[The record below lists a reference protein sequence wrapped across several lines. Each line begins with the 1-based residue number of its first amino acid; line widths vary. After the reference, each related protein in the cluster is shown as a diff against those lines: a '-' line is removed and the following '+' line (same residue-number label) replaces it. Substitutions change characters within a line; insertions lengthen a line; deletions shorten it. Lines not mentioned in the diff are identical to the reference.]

1 MIEQLKSDL
10 EKEIVESLV
19 KTIVVFSIRNNI
31 DLGSE
36 QFHGF
41 LSSVDIS
48 NVDLS
53 DTQIIKN
60 ILSEII

>member
-19 KTIVVFSIRNNI
+19 KTIVVFAIRNNI
-31 DLGSE
+31 DLDSE

-48 NVDLS
+48 NVGLS

-60 ILSEII
+60 VLSEII